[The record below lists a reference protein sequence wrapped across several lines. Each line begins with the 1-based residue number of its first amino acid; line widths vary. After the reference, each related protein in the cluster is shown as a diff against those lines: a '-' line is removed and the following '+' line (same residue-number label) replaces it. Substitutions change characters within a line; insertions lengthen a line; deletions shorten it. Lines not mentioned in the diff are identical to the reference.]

1 MMFLRYVRGSFPASS
16 QTSSFLCELR
26 RFLGE
31 VMPQDPPDSPP
42 LQLSSLQSLP
52 PVAIGP
58 LTSEALLESLI
69 NSSTLTVFS
78 FAGCCSLSQ
87 VHAGEL
93 ALSAAL
99 LEELRQRLTRAVA
112 QTMEVTRQEEVGP
125 RAVER
130 LGRLIEL
137 STFLQ
142 KGSATG
148 DVRHT
153 RHPGHMTLS
162 KVLKKKTPQAPKVDI
177 IQR

>member
-16 QTSSFLCELR
+16 QTSSFLCELK
-26 RFLGE
+26 RFLGD
-31 VMPQDPPDSPP
+31 VMPQDPSDSPP

-52 PVAIGP
+52 PVTIGP

-78 FAGCCSLSQ
+78 FTGCCTSSQ
-87 VHAGEL
+87 VHTGEL
-93 ALSAAL
+93 ALSAVL
-99 LEELRQRLTRAVA
+99 LEELRQRLTRTVA
-112 QTMEVTRQEEVGP
+112 QTMEVSRQEDVGP

-153 RHPGHMTLS
+153 RQPGHMTLS
-162 KVLKKKTPQAPKVDI
+162 KV
-177 IQR
+177 